1 MIDGYTIID
10 NWTSHRST
18 EDSAVISLD
27 KGWHKI
33 AIEYNDIGFDATV
46 KLLWS
51 SPLIEKQVIA
61 SDHLSFYDPNNFN
74 LNFDIN

>member
-18 EDSAVISLD
+18 ENSAIIYLD

-33 AIEYNDIGFDATV
+33 VIEYNDIGFDATV

-51 SPLIEKQVIA
+51 SFSRKQDVVP
-61 SDHLSFYDPNNFN
+61 SDHLSFM
-74 LNFDIN
+74 IRIKS